1 MRYFGVI
8 LSLFTAFVCLPSAQT
23 QTFTILHTFQS
34 ADGANPQAGVI
45 QDSSGNL
52 YGTAENGGTYGAGTV
67 YKITPKGKFSV
78 LHSFGGTTTDGD
90 GPTAPLLLD
99 DNGNLYGTT
108 LAGGEDCVAG
118 SNFGCGT
125 VFKINSSGKESILHD
140 FTGGDP
146 SSLDGKTPFSGLIAD
161 NNSDAMFGTTWGGYN
176 GSVVYEITPA
186 GKETILYTL
195 NNNTTLYGSLVQDN
209 NGDLWG
215 TSGAPPATAA
225 GTELAKSTAARF
237 SNSTKLPKA
246 GSKPRLIALL
256 AASMEPIPGR
266 ALFMTASGA
275 SSTALPGWAA
285 LTRPAGTRRCWAGAA
300 FCSSSIPPAS
310 NLILD
315 PAGNIYGTTALEG
328 PGYGTVFAYTI
339 WGQFITLHTF
349 PGGADGAY
357 PESSLLLDRKKAV
370 IYGTTS
376 EGGDPTCQWGVVFSI
391 AP

>member
-237 SNSTKLPKA
+237 SNSTKPPKA

-300 FCSSSIPPAS
+300 FCSSSIPPALS
-310 NLILD
+310 SRSCTASTGRPTAHFRPPTSSSIPRATSMAPLLWRG
-315 PAGNIYGTTALEG
+315 PAMEQCSLTRFGASSSPSTLSLVVPTA
-328 PGYGTVFAYTI
+328 PI
-339 WGQFITLHTF
+339 
-349 PGGADGAY
+349 
-357 PESSLLLDRKKAV
+357 RKAACCSTGRK
-370 IYGTTS
+370 
-376 EGGDPTCQWGVVFSI
+376 Q
-391 AP
+391 